1 MDENRIPRNCN
12 LMGKGDETIKIEGTV
27 FSEKPMRFACPISK
41 NTFLW
46 VYDVGIIFW
55 YIKHI
60 DCMWYFISMGDSG
73 SRVSPMSSVENRDA
87 TNIVHNRQSNNSDP
101 SARSGDACRNTSG
114 RRWCVGMGL
123 FQELFPPIPAHGVSS
138 CLSLYKGPVWV
149 WGVIDGYS
157 QYSACK
163 NRVHCPYRHI
173 VGTSPELHV
182 HTGEWS
188 HSLHPWVLHP
198 WVVTGQWALAKFLR
212 FGA

>member
-1 MDENRIPRNCN
+1 MYWCI
-12 LMGKGDETIKIEGTV
+12 V
-27 FSEKPMRFACPISK
+27 RFATIHGWKPYTPK
-41 NTFLW
+41 LQFDGERRWNHQNW
-46 VYDVGIIFW
+46 RYRIFREANA
-55 YIKHI
+55 IRKHI

-101 SARSGDACRNTSG
+101 SARSGNACRNTSG

-123 FQELFPPIPAHGVSS
+123 SQELFPPIPAHGVSS

-163 NRVHCPYRHI
+163 NRVHGPYRHI

>member
-41 NTFLW
+41 NAFLW

-87 TNIVHNRQSNNSDP
+87 TNIVHNRQSNHSDP

-123 FQELFPPIPAHGVSS
+123 FQELFQSSFGFSVFQRIVCSVFLTCWLLDTSCIFRFSSEACQRLRRSSPS
-138 CLSLYKGPVWV
+138 CLKDCRSRTAAQCCWWTV
-149 WGVIDGYS
+149 S
-157 QYSACK
+157 Q
-163 NRVHCPYRHI
+163 I
-173 VGTSPELHV
+173 G
-182 HTGEWS
+182 
-188 HSLHPWVLHP
+188 
-198 WVVTGQWALAKFLR
+198 FLTC
-212 FGA
+212 FLS

>member
-1 MDENRIPRNCN
+1 MKPSKLKVPYFQRSQCDSHAQYP
-12 LMGKGDETIKIEGTV
+12 KIRFYGFMMWESYFDILSILTV
-27 FSEKPMRFACPISK
+27 CDISSA
-41 NTFLW
+41 W
-46 VYDVGIIFW
+46 VTAEAGYHRCRRLRTG
-55 YIKHI
+55 
-60 DCMWYFISMGDSG
+60 
-73 SRVSPMSSVENRDA
+73 DA

-182 HTGEWS
+182 HTGE
-188 HSLHPWVLHP
+188 
-198 WVVTGQWALAKFLR
+198 
-212 FGA
+212 